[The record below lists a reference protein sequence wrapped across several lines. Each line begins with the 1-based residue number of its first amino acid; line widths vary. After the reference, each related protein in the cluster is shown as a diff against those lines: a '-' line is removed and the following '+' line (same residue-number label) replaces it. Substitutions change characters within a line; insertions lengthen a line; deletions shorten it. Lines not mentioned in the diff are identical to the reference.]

1 MSLLTPYIPFLL
13 LGLLTTLLL
22 SAVAFPIS
30 IVLGLSVAHARV
42 GRSPAMRGFAKAF
55 VTVFRS
61 LPELLVMFLSFYG
74 INFLLN
80 GVGGALGIP
89 MPNATPFVAAV
100 IALSIQF
107 GAYSAEILRD
117 AHRSLPVGL
126 AEAGRAVGLTEAK
139 VRSRIVTPL
148 MLRASLPSLGNLYL
162 VLLKI
167 SALASAIGVDELTRR
182 SNLVSGAIKDPF
194 LCFGVAALG
203 YLLLAGL
210 GSLIQEWVFGRRFA
224 KGGPVSVH

>member
-1 MSLLTPYIPFLL
+1 MSLLAPYAGFLL
-13 LGLLTTLLL
+13 FGLLFTLLL

-30 IVLGLSVAHARV
+30 IALGLSLAHVRV
-42 GRSPAMRGFAKAF
+42 GRSLTKRRFAKAF
-55 VTVFRS
+55 ITIFRS

-80 GVGGALGIP
+80 RFGAALGVQMP
-89 MPNATPFVAAV
+89 MASPFIAAV

-117 AHRSLPVGL
+117 AYRSLPPGL
-126 AEAGRAVGLTEAK
+126 AEAGFAVGMTESK
-139 VRSRIVTPL
+139 VRRRIVTPL
-148 MLRASLPSLGNLYL
+148 MLRAALPSLGNLYL

-167 SALASAIGVDELTRR
+167 SALASVIGVDELTRR
-182 SNLVSGAIKDPF
+182 ANLVSGAIKDPF

-203 YLLLAGL
+203 YLLLTGL
-210 GSLIQEWVFGRRFA
+210 ASLVQEFVFGRRFA
-224 KGGPVSVH
+224 TGGRISVH